1 MAISDRSGAM
11 ASMEVLTGNI
21 EYFTLYTK
29 LDITQT
35 GDFADDSQ
43 KDFESVVQVI
53 ALRAMPVIMNNP
65 VYLNGAGANVLEGF
79 GAPTLTGAGW
89 IFKFAFEREDVHTI
103 STLVAELDGIVLN
116 AGTIRTTGSVNTEF
130 TKQDLL

>member
-1 MAISDRSGAM
+1 MALSDRPGAM
-11 ASMEVLTGNI
+11 ASSEVLTGNI

-65 VYLNGAGANVLEGF
+65 VYLNGVGANVLESF
-79 GAPTLTGAGW
+79 GAPSLTGAGW
-89 IFKFAFEREDVHTI
+89 IFKFAFEREDVHTVG
-103 STLVAELDGIVLN
+103 TLIDELDGIVLN
-116 AGTIRTTGSVNTEF
+116 SGTISTSSSVNTEF